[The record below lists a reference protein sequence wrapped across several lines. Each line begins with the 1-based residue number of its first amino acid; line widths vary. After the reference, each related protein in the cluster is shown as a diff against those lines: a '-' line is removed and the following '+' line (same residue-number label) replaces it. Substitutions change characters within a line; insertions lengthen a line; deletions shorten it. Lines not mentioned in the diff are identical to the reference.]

1 MLMWADRLLDSHTL
15 GYSQWEADIYGTHRA
30 RDHVP
35 RDVIL
40 LDWHYDPRTHYPSVP
55 LLLEAGFTVWPCCW
69 KDPKAALAF
78 LRDARLAAHA
88 QDASTRLPGMLV
100 TCWNASATR
109 LEAVLLDGADLAE
122 DKDDVGN
129 LIKTLHIVMT
139 ALNTLP

>member
-1 MLMWADRLLDSHTL
+1 
-15 GYSQWEADIYGTHRA
+15 
-30 RDHVP
+30 
-35 RDVIL
+35 
-40 LDWHYDPRTHYPSVP
+40 
-55 LLLEAGFTVWPCCW
+55 
-69 KDPKAALAF
+69 
-78 LRDARLAAHA
+78 
-88 QDASTRLPGMLV
+88 MLV